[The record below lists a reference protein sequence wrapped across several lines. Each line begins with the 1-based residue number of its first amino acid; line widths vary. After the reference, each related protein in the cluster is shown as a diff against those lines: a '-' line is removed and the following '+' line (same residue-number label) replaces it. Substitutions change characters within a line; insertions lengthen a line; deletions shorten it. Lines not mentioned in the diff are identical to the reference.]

1 MKKSWQAL
9 IALALATVLI
19 IAAPTLVRSQ
29 VQDTLDS
36 QIEGNQI
43 EAVEDQGVEVVVDG
57 TALFV
62 IPPSFEGMSPE
73 ARSEQI
79 AEKIELFARDISI
92 PVESLQVGEL
102 GGTIV
107 IFSGTTIITRVT
119 EAEAKAANTTPREL
133 SYIYL
138 EKIKEFVKAYRAKY
152 PLEEENRGIF
162 SDSWFKGAWK
172 TLSSLTMDEDGLSYG
187 RAIVYTVI
195 ATLIFILLFFLIKT
209 SSRQL
214 AQFIRYHSE
223 YNNTE
228 IKVKGM
234 RIFDAEQV
242 SSILLE
248 ISKKIFA
255 IMQLLTIAA
264 YTALLL
270 SFFPWTRKIG
280 SRIIEYSLLAF
291 NQFLKSFI
299 DYIPNFFVIGVIFLF
314 SYYTIRVSKFIF
326 SEIGKERI
334 SFPGFYAEWAE
345 PTYRLLELGIMALA
359 LVMAAPYLP
368 GFGSPAFQGV
378 SLFIGVLFS
387 LGSSTALSNA
397 MAGIILIYTRAF
409 QLGDRIEVE
418 DTQGDVVEKSLL
430 VTRILTDDNVI
441 VTLPNS
447 NLLSTNI
454 LNYNAPIRDRN
465 IPVALTINV
474 NFGYDVPWQIVAEA
488 VKAASQNTPYILQDP
503 PAKLLHL
510 ELGEFSVTYEIET
523 YTHQPSKREDI
534 LSEMQKN
541 LRDACNQLGIEILSP
556 HYSSVRDGNQ
566 STVPEKLLPKD
577 YKNRGF
583 QIHPLG
589 NLFQIDMQWGSNNH
603 SAETKPEPRSN
614 SQPGNGTP
622 TRNNRTNSEERS

>member
-1 MKKSWQAL
+1 
-9 IALALATVLI
+9 
-19 IAAPTLVRSQ
+19 
-29 VQDTLDS
+29 
-36 QIEGNQI
+36 
-43 EAVEDQGVEVVVDG
+43 
-57 TALFV
+57 
-62 IPPSFEGMSPE
+62 
-73 ARSEQI
+73 
-79 AEKIELFARDISI
+79 
-92 PVESLQVGEL
+92 
-102 GGTIV
+102 V
-107 IFSGTTIITRVT
+107 IFSGNSIITRVT

-138 EKIKEFVKAYRAKY
+138 EKIQEFVKAYREKS
-152 PLEEENRGIF
+152 PLEDPNTGIF
-162 SDSWFKGAWK
+162 SAFWFKQAWK
-172 TLSSLTMDEDGLSYG
+172 TLSSLTMDEDRLSYR
-187 RAIVYTVI
+187 RAIAYTVI
-195 ATLIFILLFFLIKT
+195 ITLIFIGLLILIKK
-209 SSRQL
+209 SSHKIAQL
-214 AQFIRYHSE
+214 IIYQSE

-228 IKVKGM
+228 IKLKGM
-234 RIFDAEQV
+234 TIFDAEQV

-248 ISKKIFA
+248 ISKKVFA
-255 IMQLLTIAA
+255 LLQLLTIAA

-270 SFFPWTRKIG
+270 SFFPWTRKLG

-291 NQFLKSFI
+291 NGFLQSFI
-299 DYIPNFFVIGVIFLF
+299 DYIPNLFVIGVIFLF

-334 SFPGFYAEWAE
+334 LFRDFIQNGQNPPIDWF
-345 PTYRLLELGIMALA
+345 ELGIMALA

-409 QLGDRIEVE
+409 QMGDRIEVE

-474 NFGYDVPWQIVAEA
+474 NFGYNVPWQVVAEA
-488 VKAASQNTPYILQDP
+488 VKAASLNTPYILQDP

-556 HYSSVRDGNQ
+556 HYSSVRDGHQ

-577 YKNRGF
+577 HKNRGF
-583 QIHPLG
+583 QLHPLG
-589 NLFQIDMQWGSNNH
+589 NLFQIDMQWG
-603 SAETKPEPRSN
+603 
-614 SQPGNGTP
+614 G
-622 TRNNRTNSEERS
+622 NNRARSKETRTSV